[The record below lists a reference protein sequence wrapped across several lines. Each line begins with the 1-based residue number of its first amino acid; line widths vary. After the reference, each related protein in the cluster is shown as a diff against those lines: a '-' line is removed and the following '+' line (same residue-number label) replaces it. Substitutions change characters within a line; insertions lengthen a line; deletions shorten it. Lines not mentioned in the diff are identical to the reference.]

1 MTQNGLLLV
10 NLGSPATPTT
20 AAVKHYLR
28 EFLGDPNVVEMPR
41 ALWRPILNSFIL
53 PFRSP
58 RSAARYRECWLPG
71 GSPQIVYTRELTNR
85 VKPLL
90 PDWTVRMAMTYG
102 QPGIAATLHEMQHE
116 CRHIT
121 VLPLF
126 PHYTQSTTKSIIDQ
140 VQAVDP
146 RIHIIRDF
154 ADEPEYLN
162 VLSSHIQNY
171 WDQGNYDQLLIA
183 YHGIPISMVKHGD
196 PYQDKTQQT
205 TQDLRR
211 LLKIPDK
218 QILMAYQ
225 SHFGPMPWLQPYLQ
239 PTLVKLARQEVRR
252 VLLVVPSFVTDC
264 LETLVEDGIE
274 NHQVFLKNGGQEL
287 ALIPALNARDDF
299 ARFIAKLA
307 QRES

>member
-10 NLGSPATPTT
+10 NLGSPAAPTT
-20 AAVKHYLR
+20 TAVKHYLR

-41 ALWRPILNSFIL
+41 MLWRPILNSFIL

-71 GSPQIVYTRELTNR
+71 GSPQIVYTRELTSR
-85 VKPLL
+85 VKSLL
-90 PDWTVRMAMTYG
+90 PGWTVRMAMTYG
-102 QPGIAATLHEMQHE
+102 QPGIAATLHEMQQE
-116 CRHIT
+116 CRHII

-126 PHYTQSTTKSIIDQ
+126 PHYTQSTTKSIIEQ

-154 ADEPEYLN
+154 ADESEYLS
-162 VLSSHIQNY
+162 VLSNHIQNY
-171 WDQGNYDQLLIA
+171 WNQGNYDRLLIA

-205 TQDLRR
+205 TEDLHR
-211 LLKIPDK
+211 LLDIPDN

-239 PTLVKLARQEVRR
+239 PTLVKLAHQGIKRI
-252 VLLVVPSFVTDC
+252 LLAVPSFVTDC
-264 LETLVEDGIE
+264 LETLVEDGVE
-274 NHQVFLKNGGQEL
+274 NHQVFLKNGGQQL
-287 ALIPALNARDDF
+287 TLIPALNAQDDF
-299 ARFIAKLA
+299 ARFIAKFA
-307 QRES
+307 QKRC